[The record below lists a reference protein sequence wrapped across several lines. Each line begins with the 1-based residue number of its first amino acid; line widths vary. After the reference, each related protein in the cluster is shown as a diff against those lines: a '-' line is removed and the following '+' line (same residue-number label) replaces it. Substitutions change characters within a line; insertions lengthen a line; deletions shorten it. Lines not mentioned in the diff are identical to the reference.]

1 MQQQT
6 RSFGAK
12 VNLGLL
18 WITRRWLSITLVI
31 IGAYVALPFA
41 APTLMA
47 LGFEAP
53 ARALYSVYTPMCHR
67 FAFRSYFLFGEQPA
81 YPLRAATS
89 DLTPFEDYAMQSL
102 IPAQMQAGITPKPP
116 FNVRGLP
123 EFTGIDLRADMSPAA
138 GDTFEAVNFARFQ
151 LAAGSFLGNPQMGY
165 KVTLCERDISI
176 WGAMFVVGLIYRIP
190 VVRRRLRPVPIWLF
204 IFLGAGPIGLD
215 GFSQLLG
222 YPPFSLWPPR
232 ETTPLFRTLTGAI
245 FGAMM
250 AWLAFPYLAEA
261 FEDTQRSIEA
271 KFARK
276 GIRV

>member
-1 MQQQT
+1 MQQT
-6 RSFGAK
+6 PSFGARI
-12 VNLGLL
+12 NLGLL
-18 WITRRWLSITLVI
+18 WIARRWLSILLVI

-47 LGFEAP
+47 LGLEAP

-67 FAFRSYFLFGEQPA
+67 FAFRSYFLFGEQAA
-81 YPLRAATS
+81 YPLRAAST
-89 DLTPFEDYAMQSL
+89 DLTPFEDYVMQSL
-102 IPAQMQAGITPKPP
+102 IPAQMGANAAPQPP

-123 EFTGIDLRADMSPAA
+123 EFTGLELRPDMSPAP
-138 GDTFEAVNFARFQ
+138 GDNFEAVNFARFQ

-176 WGAMFVVGLIYRIP
+176 WGAMFIGGLIYRIP

-204 IFLGAGPIGLD
+204 FILGAGPIGID

-222 YPPFSLWPPR
+222 YPPFSLWPAR
-232 ETTPLFRTLTGAI
+232 ETTPFFRTMTGAV
-245 FGAMM
+245 FGLMM

-276 GIRV
+276 GIQV